1 MTTANAAPVRALD
14 RGAAGSSLRR
24 PAFAGVGAAIA
35 VGLLFVLNVGLGSV
49 TISPSRTVAAL
60 TGQGDPVAGLII
72 VQLRLPGALI
82 ALVAGAML
90 GLAGALLQSVLRNP
104 LVEPTLI
111 GIGPGGVLFVVLWNV
126 YGPGGANGAALPLL
140 AAVGGL
146 LAGATVYLLSR
157 AGGGNPLRVTLTGV
171 LVGAMLTSASSLLL
185 LLHPTQIGAVL
196 LFTIGSLDGLT
207 WLHWGTIW
215 PWALVALPLGL
226 ASAGFANA
234 LQLGDEISAGL
245 GLGVRRARVGL
256 LAVAVALTAGAV
268 SVVGAIGFLGLV
280 APHMARPFAGADCRR
295 LFALSALFG
304 MLLLLAANLPSR
316 LITSPTLPVGVTVA
330 IVGAPVFT
338 VLLLRSQARMGR

>member
-1 MTTANAAPVRALD
+1 M
-14 RGAAGSSLRR
+14 
-24 PAFAGVGAAIA
+24 
-35 VGLLFVLNVGLGSV
+35 
-49 TISPSRTVAAL
+49 
-60 TGQGDPVAGLII
+60 
-72 VQLRLPGALI
+72 
-82 ALVAGAML
+82 
-90 GLAGALLQSVLRNP
+90 
-104 LVEPTLI
+104 
-111 GIGPGGVLFVVLWNV
+111 LFVVLWNV

-140 AAVGGL
+140 AAAGGL
-146 LAGATVYLLSR
+146 LAGATVYLLCR

-207 WLHWGTIW
+207 WLHWSTIW

-226 ASAGFANA
+226 ASAGFANT
-234 LQLGDEISAGL
+234 LQLGDDISAGL
-245 GLGVRRARVGL
+245 GMGVGRARVGL

-295 LFALSALFG
+295 LFPLSALFG

-330 IVGAPVFT
+330 IIGAPLFA
-338 VLLLRSQARMGR
+338 VLLVRSRHGCADPRDPPRRRSRAHVRGRDVLSDVNLAFATAGITAVVGPNGAGKSTLLKALARLVTPIGGRCTSTAGR